1 MKLIKLEL
9 KRTDF
14 KGYLLAAAG
23 ISAFCLIMAFAFPLI
38 PKMEANTSMSS
49 TLFRK

>member
-23 ISAFCLIMAFAFPLI
+23 IFVFCLDHDLCVSAAS
-38 PKMEANTSMSS
+38 KAGGGE
-49 TLFRK
+49 RDKR

>member
-9 KRTDF
+9 RRTDF

-23 ISAFCLIMAFAFPLI
+23 IAVFCL
-38 PKMEANTSMSS
+38 S
-49 TLFRK
+49 